1 MSFDHQK
8 FISEPKQVG
17 ILSTVGSD
25 GAPNCAIIGSAIMS
39 SDSQLILALGDSRSL
54 QNLQHNPQA
63 VFIAYKE
70 ADFLP
75 AWQGIRLYLKLEE
88 IIYDGAL
95 KEQRVAE
102 IKQNVGNYAAKMIV
116 AAVRFS
122 VYETRPLLDVS
133 N

>member
-1 MSFDHQK
+1 MSFDQQQ

-17 ILSTVGSD
+17 ILSTANSD
-25 GAPNCAIIGSAIMS
+25 GTPNCAVIGSATMPAE
-39 SDSQLILALGDSRSL
+39 DQLVLALGDNRTL
-54 QNLQHNPQA
+54 RNLQQNPQA

-75 AWQGIRLYLKLEE
+75 AWQGVRLYLKVEE
-88 IIYDGAL
+88 IDYNGEL

-102 IKQNVGNYAAKMIV
+102 ITKNVGNQAAKMMV

-122 VYETRPLLDVS
+122 IHQTRPLLDFA

>member
-1 MSFDHQK
+1 MSFDYSK
-8 FISEPKQVG
+8 FISDPKQVG
-17 ILSTVGSD
+17 ILSTADSHGT
-25 GAPNCAIIGSAIMS
+25 PNCAVIGSAVT
-39 SDSQLILALGDSRSL
+39 SDDNQLILALGDNRSL
-54 QNLQHNPQA
+54 QNLQQNPQA
-63 VFIAYKE
+63 VFIAFKE

-102 IKQNVGNYAAKMIV
+102 IKQSVGNHAAKMMV

-122 VYETRPLLDVS
+122 IYETRSLLDVS